1 MLSDSSIFTPL
12 NSQSHPSQSHPV
24 GSVPMR
30 TADLWRG
37 DVPYNHRYH
46 KINTDDPSSGAN
58 YYLSPHVS
66 GSVPGTPGTVCHES
80 LITNPRS
87 QFPRPDFSRRSHGAS
102 AAALVQGRRLPSSFT
117 CAFALRPASHRE
129 SHAALTRFL

>member
-1 MLSDSSIFTPL
+1 
-12 NSQSHPSQSHPV
+12 
-24 GSVPMR
+24 MR

-46 KINTDDPSSGAN
+46 KINTDDPSSGDN
-58 YYLSPHVS
+58 YLSPHVS

-87 QFPRPDFSRRSHGAS
+87 QFPRPDFHGGATGPRLQRWSRGGAFLPLS
-102 AAALVQGRRLPSSFT
+102 PVRL
-117 CAFALRPASHRE
+117 R
-129 SHAALTRFL
+129 